1 MFYVFYK
8 EKVNIDF
15 IDNIENKKIIDNQI
29 NINVKDK
36 DNDKDCLL
44 CLENNNEIFY
54 DYNFKNNQY
63 IHNCDCTPNIHY
75 ECFKKH
81 YKKKKNCIIC
91 LKNIDKL
98 YEFNDSCNYYILFKL
113 SKFKFLLLLFIF
125 FLGFYNLLKDIDL
138 LEIPN
143 LSKNDLFLDDIP

>member
-44 CLENNNEIFY
+44 CFRNNNEIFY

-63 IHNCDCTPNIHY
+63 IHNYDCTQIYIMNV
-75 ECFKKH
+75 
-81 YKKKKNCIIC
+81 
-91 LKNIDKL
+91 LKNIIKKR
-98 YEFNDSCNYYILFKL
+98 IV
-113 SKFKFLLLLFIF
+113 
-125 FLGFYNLLKDIDL
+125 
-138 LEIPN
+138 
-143 LSKNDLFLDDIP
+143 

>member
-54 DYNFKNNQY
+54 DYNFKIINIY
-63 IHNCDCTPNIHY
+63 IIVIVLQIYIMNVLKNII
-75 ECFKKH
+75 
-81 YKKKKNCIIC
+81 KKKK
-91 LKNIDKL
+91 L
-98 YEFNDSCNYYILFKL
+98 YNMFK
-113 SKFKFLLLLFIF
+113 K
-125 FLGFYNLLKDIDL
+125 YR
-138 LEIPN
+138 
-143 LSKNDLFLDDIP
+143 